1 MRILSTI
8 ELSSGQMFVKP
19 ILTIVFFSLCGCFTT
34 HLNNY
39 ENTPGLDSLVSSAE
53 HALTL
58 NVVNPSPNVSRGF
71 QFLLG
76 ILPTSRVFTED
87 LEAIVTS
94 RLQFHA
100 GSAGYGLTSSDK
112 SPHTQPTIMVNIS
125 DATINGYDLL
135 FIRRPSAYV
144 TLEGT
149 LFNHSGVVTGCVE
162 SGSYSELSKFAFE
175 SDLTRAL
182 ESAADQA
189 AQKLTKCLGI
199 GTDLDA
205 QHAVTGAQ

>member
-1 MRILSTI
+1 
-8 ELSSGQMFVKP
+8 MFYKP
-19 ILTIVFFSLCGCFTT
+19 ILILLCIWLSGCFTT

-39 ENTPGLDSLVSSAE
+39 KSTPGLDTLVSSAE
-53 HALTL
+53 HSLPL

-87 LEAIVTS
+87 LASIVTS

-100 GSAGYGLTSSDK
+100 GSAGYGLNPSDEL
-112 SPHTQPTIMVNIS
+112 PPTKARVIALIS

-135 FIRRPSAYV
+135 FIRRPSASV
-144 TLEGT
+144 TMEGS
-149 LFNHSGVVTGCVE
+149 LFNQSGLVTSCAENGN
-162 SGSYSELSKFAFE
+162 YSELSKFAFE
-175 SDLTRAL
+175 SDLIRAL
-182 ESAADQA
+182 ELAADQA

-199 GTDLDA
+199 GAQLNTHDA
-205 QHAVTGAQ
+205 LMGAH

>member
-1 MRILSTI
+1 MRLLSTI
-8 ELSSGQMFVKP
+8 EVSSGQMFVKP
-19 ILTIVFFSLCGCFTT
+19 ILTIVFSSLCGCFTT

-58 NVVNPSPNVSRGF
+58 NVVNPSPNISRGF

-76 ILPTSRVFTED
+76 ILPTSRVFTEN

-100 GSAGYGLTSSDK
+100 GSAGYGLTPSDR
-112 SPHTQPTIMVNIS
+112 SPHTRPGIIVNIS
-125 DATINGYDLL
+125 GATINGYDLL
-135 FIRRPSAYV
+135 FIRRPSASV

-149 LFNHSGVVTGCVE
+149 LFNRSGIVTGCVE
-162 SGSYSELSKFAFE
+162 SGSYSDLSKFAFE

-189 AQKLTKCLGI
+189 AQKLSKCLGI
-199 GTDLDA
+199 GTDL
-205 QHAVTGAQ
+205 AVQDLIAGAQ